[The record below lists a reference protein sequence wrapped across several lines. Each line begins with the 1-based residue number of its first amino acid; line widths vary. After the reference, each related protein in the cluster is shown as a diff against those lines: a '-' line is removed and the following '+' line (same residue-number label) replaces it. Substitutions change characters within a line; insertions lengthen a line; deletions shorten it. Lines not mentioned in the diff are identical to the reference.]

1 LIELH
6 VQATLARE
14 AATPEVVARA
24 LARGLVR
31 ATQGASAAS
40 VGAGASAEDPAAKR
54 ARSQVDVLEVLLC
67 LLRAEHRFLCSRTAL
82 LRQHMAL
89 LPHAATPCQR
99 AAFWQR
105 LQGIVELQLVAAPP
119 LPPPPVLIP
128 PRRSIIRSLEHRN
141 AEMAATR
148 RAAHAGIRL
157 VSAVSWAYG
166 IASDA
171 QAHSLIKE
179 ASVVAR
185 LCSLAAAADRESMAA
200 QFDVG
205 LAALHAGDATEARD
219 ALRRAIEL
227 APSGGVVAARAEYAL
242 AELSLM
248 QLDGAGALEHAMR
261 AQELAP
267 QDVDVAIALYGAY
280 RLSGRHELPA
290 AKLLLDAIRQVRPG
304 FRR

>member
-1 LIELH
+1 
-6 VQATLARE
+6 
-14 AATPEVVARA
+14 
-24 LARGLVR
+24 VR
-31 ATQGASAAS
+31 APQGASAAS

-185 LCSLAAAADRESMAA
+185 LCSLAAAAEALLP
-200 QFDVG
+200 
-205 LAALHAGDATEARD
+205 LAAAETPKGRPLPGR
-219 ALRRAIEL
+219 AL
-227 APSGGVVAARAEYAL
+227 GGRPLPGRPLEGRVVARTAAAWLLTAEAL
-242 AELSLM
+242 GPVDE
-248 QLDGAGALEHAMR
+248 ALTA
-261 AQELAP
+261 A
-267 QDVDVAIALYGAY
+267 
-280 RLSGRHELPA
+280 LPA
-290 AKLLLDAIRQVRPG
+290 GGGGGGGSCSPATSS
-304 FRR
+304 RRGIGEAQHRKPSLVVNRLPLPSP